1 MTIII
6 TQVRRDT
13 GEVILTIEYSSDAG
27 TETIEVDADQI
38 VDRLKTLRGL
48 VGRKP
53 TQSEARE
60 IVVQLINEIRAG
72 KQPIVET
79 TPWEDYIGV
88 DLEA

>member
-1 MTIII
+1 MTIVI
-6 TQVRRDT
+6 TQVRRDA
-13 GEVILTIEYSSDAG
+13 GEVILTIEYSSNAG
-27 TETIEVDADQI
+27 TETIQVDAGQI

-53 TQSEARE
+53 TQAEARE

-72 KQPIVET
+72 RQPLVET
-79 TPWEDYIGV
+79 IPWEEYIGV